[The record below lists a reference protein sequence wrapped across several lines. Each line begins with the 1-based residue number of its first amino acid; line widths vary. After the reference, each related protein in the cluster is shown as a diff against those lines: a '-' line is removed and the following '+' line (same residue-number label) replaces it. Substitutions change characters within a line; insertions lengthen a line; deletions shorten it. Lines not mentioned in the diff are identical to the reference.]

1 MNLIKLFLKKRV
13 ISHFI
18 FISVLLFGF
27 IAIQKLP
34 VEELPAVNLD
44 FAIIVTSY
52 PGASS
57 EEIER
62 IITIPIEDALTKVE
76 DIDEITSKSEPGK
89 SVFMIKFVENVKNYE
104 QRISDMES
112 VINKIPNMPS
122 KNEMFG
128 PYIYKIATGDTDPII
143 SIMLSSDN
151 YTPKEFKL
159 IAENLKRKL
168 MNKIKDIKDIS
179 IAGVEDKEI
188 VIKVDIDKLNRYSL
202 TIDDIVFAINKNN
215 FRIPGG
221 KLNVN
226 SKEFIVKTVGNFK
239 NIKQIKNI
247 ILRTNDSGM
256 QLKLSDIA
264 LIKKQA
270 LKGGVKAFLNSKNS
284 VSLYVMRKHGSN
296 IVKITKNLKKIASK
310 YINNKKNIDISYRND
325 QGERV
330 DKSISILKNNAMLGI
345 VLVAIL
351 LLIFLGWRPALLAVI
366 GIPFSFLATFL
377 MMYFFGYTINSL
389 SIFAMILVSGMLV
402 DDAIVVIENVYR
414 YREEGASSYDAALK
428 GTTEIIWPV
437 ISSILT
443 TIAAFLP
450 LLTISGVMGK
460 FLREMPIIVAF
471 TLLASLLEAITVLP
485 VHLYEMK
492 KLNKKKNNKNKWW
505 ELIVNLYKKLLFWT
519 LKLRYLTIVL
529 SFIVLGYSIYLA
541 KSLNIVM
548 FSSSTTD
555 KLNAK
560 LELPESTNI
569 KETIKYLKEIEEF
582 TLKNF
587 HPKYVKSIVSIA
599 GRVIEDNRW
608 IVREH
613 VAELRMDLTTED
625 KEIQEKIKNEMR
637 KKANSMPKI
646 VGFEFFE
653 NANGPPKG
661 RAIDISVTGEELNKL
676 VEIGEK
682 IIKFLKKTD
691 GVVDLRS
698 SIIERNNQIEIIP
711 NMDALNKANLS
722 LSKVAFIVRGFT
734 AGKYAGKYLDKD
746 GKELSIW
753 VRLDRKK
760 QYSLDD
766 IRNFPIRTTK
776 GQLIRIGDLVKL
788 KEVQKLAKIK
798 RRDGIREIRI
808 KANINPLKTTSNK
821 VNKKISGKLRPNL
834 EKKYPGYN
842 ITLKGEAEDQKH
854 AIHDVLIAF
863 FMALILIYAI
873 LGIQFN
879 SFLQPMIILTAI
891 PFSLIG
897 VAIGLHLS
905 NLPLS
910 FMAMISLVALIGI
923 VVNDSIILVD
933 LINKMIL
940 KDKNKDKKETLI
952 EAGVIRLRPIV
963 LTTVTTIGGLIPM
976 AFFATG
982 ASKTWQPMAVTII
995 WGIGFATLLTLFLI
1009 PVIYKILDDIK
1020 YFFILIISKFKQ
1032 IGKKNI

>member
-1 MNLIKLFLKKRV
+1 MMIKLFLKKRI

-18 FISVLLFGF
+18 FISVILFGF
-27 IAIQKLP
+27 IALEKLP
-34 VEELPAVNLD
+34 IEELPAVNLD
-44 FAIIVTSY
+44 FAVIVTSY

-62 IITIPIEDALTKVE
+62 IISIPIEDALSKVE

-89 SVFMIKFVENVKNYE
+89 SVFMIKFVENIKNYD

-112 VINKIPNMPS
+112 VLNKIPNMPS

-128 PYIYKIATGDTDPII
+128 PFIYKIATGDTEPII
-143 SIMLSSDN
+143 SVMLSSDN
-151 YTPKEFKL
+151 YTTKSFKL
-159 IAENLKRKL
+159 IAEELKRLL
-168 MNKIKDIKDIS
+168 MGKIKDIKDIS
-179 IAGVEDKEI
+179 IAGVKNKEV
-188 VIKVDIDKLNRYSL
+188 VIKVSIDKLNRYSL

-221 KLNVN
+221 QLNVN
-226 SKEFIVKTVGNFK
+226 GKEFIVKTVGNFK

-247 ILRTNDSGM
+247 IVKSNNLGM
-256 QLKLSDIA
+256 QLKLGDIA
-264 LIKKQA
+264 IIKKQE
-270 LKGGVKAFLNSKNS
+270 LKGGIKAFLNSKNS

-296 IVKITKNLKKIASK
+296 IVKITKNIKKYASK
-310 YINNKKNIDISYRND
+310 YIKNKENIDISYRND

-330 DKSISILKNNAMLGI
+330 HKSISILKNNAILGI

-351 LLIFLGWRPALLAVI
+351 LLIFLGWRPAFLAVI
-366 GIPFSFLATFL
+366 GIPFSFLAAFL

-414 YREEGASSYDAALK
+414 YREEGYSPYDAALK
-428 GTTEIIWPV
+428 GTNEIIWPV

-460 FLREMPIIVAF
+460 FLKEMPIIVTF
-471 TLLASLLEAITVLP
+471 TLIASLLEAITVLP

-492 KLNKKKNNKNKWW
+492 KLNKKKKQKNNWW
-505 ELIVNLYKKLLFWT
+505 LLIINTYKSILFWA
-519 LKLRYLTIVL
+519 LKLRYLTIIL
-529 SFIVLGYSIYLA
+529 AFIMLGYSIYLA
-541 KSLNIVM
+541 KGLNIVM

-560 LELPESTNI
+560 LELPENTDI
-569 KETIKYLKEIEEF
+569 EETTKYLKKIEEF
-582 TLKNF
+582 TLKKF
-587 HPKYVKSIVSIA
+587 HPKYVKAIVSIA

-608 IVREH
+608 LVREH
-613 VAELRMDLTTED
+613 VAEIRMDLTTED
-625 KEIQEKIKNEMR
+625 KKIHEKIKSEIR
-637 KKANSMPKI
+637 KKVNSIPKI
-646 VGFEFFE
+646 VNFEFFK
-653 NANGPPKG
+653 NANGPPMG
-661 RAIDISVTGEELNKL
+661 RAIDISITGEELGVL
-676 VEIGEK
+676 VKIGEK
-682 IIKFLKKTD
+682 IISFLRKTD

-698 SIIERNNQIEIIP
+698 SIIEKNNQIEIIP
-711 NMDALNKANLS
+711 NMDAINKANLS
-722 LSKVAFIVRGFT
+722 LSQIALIVRGFT
-734 AGKYAGKYLDKD
+734 AGKYAGKYQDRD

-753 VRLDRKK
+753 VRLNRKHE
-760 QYSLDD
+760 YILDD
-766 IRNFPIRTTK
+766 IRNFPIRTPNGK
-776 GQLIRIGDLVKL
+776 LLKIGDLVKL

-798 RRDGIREIRI
+798 RRNGVREIRI
-808 KANINPLKTTSNK
+808 KANINSLKTTSNK
-821 VNKKISGKLRPNL
+821 VNKKISKELRPKL
-834 EKKYPGYN
+834 EKKYKGYN

-863 FMALILIYAI
+863 LMALILIYAI

-879 SFLQPMIILTAI
+879 SFLQPLIILTAI

-897 VAIGLHLS
+897 VAIGLHVS

-933 LINKMIL
+933 LINKLI
-940 KDKNKDKKETLI
+940 DKTKITDKVIDKKIILI
-952 EAGVIRLRPIV
+952 EAGSIRLRPII

-995 WGIGFATLLTLFLI
+995 WGIGFATILTLFII

-1020 YFFILIISKFKQ
+1020 YFFSTILRHLR
-1032 IGKKNI
+1032 GLL

>member
-44 FAIIVTSY
+44 FAVIVTSY

-76 DIDEITSKSEPGK
+76 DIDETTSKSEPGK

-143 SIMLSSDN
+143 SVMLSSDN
-151 YTPKEFKL
+151 YSSEEFKL
-159 IAENLKRKL
+159 IAENLKRIL
-168 MNKIKDIKDIS
+168 MGKIKDIKDIS
-179 IAGVEDKEI
+179 IAGVKDKEI
-188 VIKVDIDKLNRYSL
+188 AIKVNINKLNRYSL

-221 KLNVN
+221 QLNVN
-226 SKEFIVKTVGNFK
+226 SKEFIIKTTGNFK
-239 NIKQIKNI
+239 NIQQIKNI
-247 ILRTNDSGM
+247 VVKSHNGM
-256 QLKLSDIA
+256 QLYLTDVA
-264 LIKKQA
+264 VIKKQPM
-270 LKGGVKAFLNSKNS
+270 KGGTKAFLNSKNS
-284 VSLYVMRKHGSN
+284 ISLYVMRKHGSN
-296 IVKITKNLKKIASK
+296 IIKITRNIKKFASK
-310 YINNKKNIDISYRND
+310 YIKGKKDIDISYRND
-325 QGERV
+325 QGESV
-330 DKSISILKNNAMLGI
+330 HKSISVLKNNAILGI
-345 VLVAIL
+345 ILVALL

-366 GIPFSFLATFL
+366 GIPFSFLAAFL

-414 YREEGASSYDAALK
+414 HREEGATPYDAALK
-428 GTTEIIWPV
+428 GTMEIIWPV
-437 ISSILT
+437 ISSVLT
-443 TIAAFLP
+443 TVAAFLP

-460 FLREMPIIVAF
+460 FLKEMPVIVTF

-492 KLNKKKNNKNKWW
+492 KLNKVRKNKKEKNRWW
-505 ELIVNLYKKLLFWT
+505 NIIVSMYKKTLFWS
-519 LKLRYLTIVL
+519 LKLRYLTIIL
-529 SFIVLGYSIYLA
+529 SFAILAYSIYLA
-541 KSLNIVM
+541 KNLNIIM
-548 FSSSTTD
+548 FASSSTD

-560 LELPESTNI
+560 LELPESTSI
-569 KETIKYLKEIEEF
+569 KETTKYLKEIESF
-582 TLKNF
+582 ILKEF

-625 KEIQEKIKNEMR
+625 KKIQEKIKNAIR
-637 KKANSMPKI
+637 KKAASVPKI
-646 VGFEFFE
+646 VSFEFFE

-661 RAIDISVTGEELNKL
+661 RAIDISVTGEELERL
-676 VEIGEK
+676 VKIGEK
-682 IIKFLKKTD
+682 IIAFLKKTD

-698 SIIERNNQIEIIP
+698 SIIEKNNQIEVIP
-711 NMDALNKANLS
+711 NMDILNKSGLS

-746 GKELSIW
+746 GKELNIW
-753 VRLDRKK
+753 VRLDKKK

-766 IRNFPIRTTK
+766 IRNLPIRTPK

-798 RRDGIREIRI
+798 RRNGIREIRI
-808 KANINPLKTTSNK
+808 KANIDPLKTTSHK
-821 VNKKISGKLRPNL
+821 VNQKISKELRPKL
-834 EKKYPGYN
+834 EKEFKGYN

-863 FMALILIYAI
+863 FMALILIYSI

-897 VAIGLHLS
+897 VAVGLHLS
-905 NLPLS
+905 DLPLS

-923 VVNDSIILVD
+923 VVNDSIIMVD
-933 LINKMIL
+933 LINRMLL
-940 KDKNKDKKETLI
+940 KNENKDKKEILV
-952 EAGVIRLRPIV
+952 EAGAIRLRPII

-995 WGIGFATLLTLFLI
+995 WGIGFATILTLFLI

-1020 YFFILIISKFKQ
+1020 HFFKLIFSH
-1032 IGKKNI
+1032 

>member
-1 MNLIKLFLKKRV
+1 MNLIKLFLEKRV

-44 FAIIVTSY
+44 FAVIVTSY

-57 EEIER
+57 EEVER

-89 SVFMIKFVENVKNYE
+89 SVFMVRFVENVKNYE

-128 PYIYKIATGDTDPII
+128 PYIYKIATGDTDPIV
-143 SIMLSSDN
+143 SVMLSSEN
-151 YTPKEFKL
+151 YDSKSFKL

-188 VIKVDIDKLNRYSL
+188 VIKVNIDKLNRYSL

-226 SKEFIVKTVGNFK
+226 SKEFIVKTIGNFK
-239 NIKQIKNI
+239 NIEQIKNI
-247 ILRTNDSGM
+247 VLRTNKLGM
-256 QLKLSDIA
+256 QLKMSDVA
-264 LIKKQA
+264 GIKKQA
-270 LKGGVKAFLNSKNS
+270 LRGGVKAFLNSKNS

-296 IVKITKNLKKIASK
+296 IVKISQNIKKIASK
-310 YINNKKNIDISYRND
+310 YIKSKKDIDISYRND
-325 QGERV
+325 QGKRV
-330 DKSISILKNNAMLGI
+330 DESISILKHNAILGI

-351 LLIFLGWRPALLAVI
+351 LLMFLGWKPAFLAII
-366 GIPFSFLATFL
+366 GIPFSFLAAFL

-414 YREEGASSYDAALK
+414 HREEGASPYDAALK

-471 TLLASLLEAITVLP
+471 TLIASLLEAITVLP

-492 KLNKKKNNKNKWW
+492 NLNKKKKNTWW
-505 ELIVNLYKKLLFWT
+505 EFIVNLYKKLLFWS
-519 LKLRYLTIVL
+519 LKLRYLAIII

-541 KSLNIVM
+541 KNLNIVM

-569 KETIKYLKEIEEF
+569 KETTKYLKKIEAF
-582 TLKNF
+582 TLKKF
-587 HPKYVKSIVSIA
+587 HPKYIKSIVSIA

-608 IVREH
+608 VVREN

-625 KEIQEKIKNEMR
+625 KKIQENIKNEMR
-637 KKANSMPKI
+637 KKANSIPKI

-682 IIKFLKKTD
+682 IIKFLKKID
-691 GVVDLRS
+691 GVVDLGS
-698 SIIERNNQIEIIP
+698 SIIEKNNQIEIIP

-722 LSKVAFIVRGFT
+722 LSKVAYIVRGFT

-760 QYSLDD
+760 QYTLDD
-766 IRNFPIRTTK
+766 IRSFPIRTAK

-808 KANINPLKTTSNK
+808 KANINPLKTTSHK
-821 VNKKISGKLRPNL
+821 VNKKVSSKLKPNL

-854 AIHDVLIAF
+854 AINDVLIAF

-923 VVNDSIILVD
+923 VVNDSILLVD
-933 LINKMIL
+933 LINKLLL
-940 KDKNKDKKETLI
+940 KEQNADKKTILVQ
-952 EAGVIRLRPIV
+952 AGSTRLRPII
-963 LTTVTTIGGLIPM
+963 LTTITTIGGLVPM

-995 WGIGFATLLTLFLI
+995 WGIGFATILTLFLI

-1020 YFFILIISKFKQ
+1020 YFFILIISKFKRL
-1032 IGKKNI
+1032 GKKNS